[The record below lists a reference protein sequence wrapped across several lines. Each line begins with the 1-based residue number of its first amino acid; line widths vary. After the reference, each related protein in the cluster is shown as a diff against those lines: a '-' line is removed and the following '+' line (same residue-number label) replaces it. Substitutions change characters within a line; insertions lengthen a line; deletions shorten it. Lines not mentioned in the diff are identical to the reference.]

1 MYYLGVFL
9 RLVTLNNVQYYLGVF
24 LRLVNLNNVL
34 PACILEAGDHGDTP
48 AEGEGAV
55 AVGRPDRS
63 YQSHTYSKYTASTVF
78 ENIFYLEVGKIPKKT
93 LLQSRL
99 SEVAGCMTMMSIT
112 RFEIEYQLVFKKLS
126 FFYLFCLLFSILKSV
141 RNYEFLYPHDLN
153 VFHEKNI

>member
-1 MYYLGVFL
+1 MYYLRVFL
-9 RLVTLNNVQYYLGVF
+9 RLVTTEIRGPRRWGQWLL
-24 LRLVNLNNVL
+24 
-34 PACILEAGDHGDTP
+34 AGQTDHTNHIRT
-48 AEGEGAV
+48 A
-55 AVGRPDRS
+55 S
-63 YQSHTYSKYTASTVF
+63 TASTVF